1 MSYILDAIKK
11 ADQKRDLGSVPDV
24 NTVHETPPI
33 AEPRRSAW
41 LYGLAAILIVNAVGI
56 GWWLR
61 PESGDKAPV
70 GQVPEKAAVAEGA
83 AKMADSKPPSAVPAK
98 SPLPTPVASAPSLSP
113 TQPVQTQAASKP
125 VINPAAV
132 QAEATKPPVP
142 SPPAA
147 APVDKVVAVAENETA
162 PPATLASVEPPQPV
176 KVESPPVP
184 VSSPPPPPTSVQ
196 TETLPKDKPVNPFAA
211 QAVAVQAGTAKAT
224 SAPVPPA
231 VVAKAPATAR
241 AEKGNIDVAPP
252 KVENPA
258 PGAVAAGAGVV
269 PVLKPDTSAAN
280 PSPEEEPLVGA
291 EEKEILETSEA
302 ADGEAPAAEAEERQ
316 AMVPIA
322 ASPAPK
328 SKAKPNRG
336 SDKEEED
343 PELAK
348 IPFFKQLPPDVQ
360 QTIPELH
367 ISFHSYSI
375 KPAARLV
382 SISGKILREGESYDE
397 NVKLETITVKG
408 VVLVYKGRRF
418 RLEV

>member
-56 GWWLR
+56 GWWLW
-61 PESGDKAPV
+61 PGSGDKTPV

-113 TQPVQTQAASKP
+113 AQPVQTQAESKP

-132 QAEATKPPVP
+132 QAEAPQLPVA
-142 SPPAA
+142 SPPAS

-162 PPATLASVEPPQPV
+162 PPATPASVEPPLPV

-184 VSSPPPPPTSVQ
+184 VSTPPPPPASVQ
-196 TETLPKDKPVNPFAA
+196 NGTPPKGKPVNPF
-211 QAVAVQAGTAKAT
+211 AVQAGTAKAT
-224 SAPVPPA
+224 SAPAPPA
-231 VVAKAPATAR
+231 VVAKAPAIAR
-241 AEKGNIDVAPP
+241 VEKGNIDVAPP
-252 KVENPA
+252 KGENPA
-258 PGAVAAGAGVV
+258 PGATAAGAGVV
-269 PVLKPDTSAAN
+269 PVLKPETSTAN
-280 PSPEEEPLVGA
+280 PSPEEEPLVGV
-291 EEKEILETSEA
+291 EEKEISETPVA
-302 ADGEAPAAEAEERQ
+302 ADGEAPAAEAEEQ
-316 AMVPIA
+316 HAMVPIA

-328 SKAKPNRG
+328 SKAKPKRG

-360 QTIPELH
+360 QAIPELH

-418 RLEV
+418 RLKV